1 MLTAD
6 YRIRGEAVDWDLE
19 RNVGN
24 GWKADLLAALLLH
37 FPRREI
43 EAAIRADAIG
53 HGLATQGERSLE
65 RSERVRGFATSGAGD
80 CDRE

>member
-24 GWKADLLAALLLH
+24 GWKADL
-37 FPRREI
+37 
-43 EAAIRADAIG
+43 G
-53 HGLATQGERSLE
+53 
-65 RSERVRGFATSGAGD
+65 
-80 CDRE
+80 